1 MDDDAY
7 EDNRKFQND
16 IADEFNDDYHS
27 DYDPWGDYDPWYVTD
42 DDDPYLCISCDK
54 DYYTLKRDG
63 KCERCWRSAFTILE
77 ILSPLNIDLMNN
89 IFSFLDIKI
98 DHVKR
103 VHEYKSRDKIC
114 WRFEKNGICKRGD
127 YCRFVHVVKNPKVCI
142 HFLKGQCHFG
152 NICRFT
158 HRRQKKCK
166 WFLKGKCHFGNKCFF
181 THKK

>member
-1 MDDDAY
+1 MDYNAY
-7 EDNRKFQND
+7 EENLQILND
-16 IADEFNDDYHS
+16 IADDFNDYYPS
-27 DYDPWGDYDPWYVTD
+27 DDGSDPWHITD
-42 DDDPYLCISCDK
+42 DEPQLCISCDTD
-54 DYYTLKRDG
+54 DYPLKRN

-77 ILSPLNIDLMNN
+77 ILSPLNIDLMNH
-89 IFSFLDIKI
+89 IFSFLDIIEI

-103 VHEYKSRDKIC
+103 VQEYKSRDKIC
-114 WRFEKNGICKRGD
+114 WRFEKNGKCTRGD
-127 YCRFVHVVKNPKVCI
+127 YCRFVHVIKNPKVCR